1 LPTSATPEEAE
12 EECVAAMMCGSSDS
26 IGKET
31 ISVTLDATV
40 LAAVDADA
48 KAAGLDLSKMI
59 EQALRNEHLRVAL
72 RNYTARTVSALN
84 IDGYAEQVY
93 KANRAAG
100 L

>member
-1 LPTSATPEEAE
+1 
-12 EECVAAMMCGSSDS
+12 MR
-26 IGKET
+26 KET
-31 ISVTLDATV
+31 ISVTLDTAV

-48 KAAGLDLSKMI
+48 RAAGLDRSEMI

-72 RNYTARTVSALN
+72 RIYTARTVPALN
-84 IDGYAEQVY
+84 IDAFAEQVY